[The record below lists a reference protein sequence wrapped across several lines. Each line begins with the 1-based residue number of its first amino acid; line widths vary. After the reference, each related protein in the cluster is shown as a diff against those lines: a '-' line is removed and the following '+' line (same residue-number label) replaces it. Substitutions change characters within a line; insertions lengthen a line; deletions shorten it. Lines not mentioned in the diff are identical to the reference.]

1 MIAISLQNLCKTFGK
16 TKAVDAI
23 SLEIEKGSMSAILGS
38 NGAGKTTTLSMIMG
52 VITPS
57 AGRIEILGK
66 DFQESP
72 YDCLSQMNFSSPY
85 VELPKSLTVWQNLK
99 VFAGLY
105 NVPNLKDRVDEL
117 LEDFRLTSLIKRKT
131 GSLSAGQKT
140 RLQLAKALLNKPEIL
155 LLDEPTASLDPES
168 ADWIREYLKK
178 YQYETHATV
187 LMASHNMF
195 EVERLCDHI
204 YLMHKGKIVSQGTE
218 KDLKDDYEVSS
229 LEEVFIKF
237 VRSSEL
243 RT

>member
-1 MIAISLQNLCKTFGK
+1 MIAISLQDLSKTFGK
-16 TKAVDAI
+16 TTAVDHI
-23 SLEIEKGSMSAILGS
+23 SLDIEKGSMSAILGS

-57 AGRIEILGK
+57 SGRVEILGQ
-66 DFQESP
+66 DFQKAP
-72 YDCLSQMNFSSPY
+72 YECLAQMNFSSPY
-85 VELPKSLTVWQNLK
+85 VELPKSLTVWQNLR

-105 NVPNLKDRVDEL
+105 NVPNIKDRAEEL
-117 LEDFRLTSLIKRKT
+117 LEDFRLTSLMHRKT

-140 RLQLAKALLNKPEIL
+140 RLQLAKALLNRPEIL

-178 YQYETHATV
+178 YQHETHATV

-204 YLMHKGKIVSQGTE
+204 YLMHMGRIVSQGTE

-237 VRSSEL
+237 VRTADES
-243 RT
+243 